1 MRPLSLTSAPWKLR
15 TSSLVDDISKLYAA
29 FSSISTA
36 YRDALEYRYEAQE
49 ALAEAFAQARDSEER
64 AHTMRARLSS
74 NLPGKNA
81 DERAAALVVILDED
95 SEYRAVVEDGYR
107 SRAAVNDLQ
116 RQIDKLDDQIKGM
129 REHMRMLVAVTGRAA
144 E

>member
-1 MRPLSLTSAPWKLR
+1 MTDEKTRLYGLFTQLSR
-15 TSSLVDDISKLYAA
+15 E
-29 FSSISTA
+29 

-49 ALAEAFAQARDSEER
+49 ALAESFAMARDSEEK
-64 AHTMRARLSS
+64 AHTLRARLSS

-95 SEYRAVVEDGYR
+95 SQYRELVEDGYR
-107 SRAAVNDLQ
+107 SRAAVADLQ
-116 RQIDKLDDQIKGM
+116 RQIDKLDDQIKAL
-129 REHMRMLVAVTGRAA
+129 REHMRMLVAITGRAA